1 MVAPGMP
8 QNPSVKR
15 WLGDIEPPGHCW
27 TQSDA
32 GVVLWS
38 LSIAANDW

>member
-15 WLGDIEPPGHCW
+15 WLGDIEPP
-27 TQSDA
+27 DRRKRL
-32 GVVLWS
+32 V
-38 LSIAANDW
+38 AA